1 MNLAK
6 SDVRTVTGSNLRY
19 IMLKSGKPNME
30 EMLNSKVEIE
40 YHKMNDEE
48 MWKVG
53 LVKKI
58 IDVLHDEK
66 NVGLEASELKDIL
79 EFLCVE

>member
-1 MNLAK
+1 
-6 SDVRTVTGSNLRY
+6 
-19 IMLKSGKPNME
+19 ME
-30 EMLNSKVEIE
+30 ELLNGKVEIE
-40 YHKMNDEE
+40 YHKMNDEQ

-53 LVKKI
+53 LVKEI
-58 IDVLHDEK
+58 IDALHDEK